1 MLNKR
6 NKNIIIGYLIMAV
19 SITLLSFNYIN
30 LKKDKIFNDI
40 NLEYYTLADPALSV
54 TVPDSQ
60 EIILEGPSEVQV
72 ENPTY
77 SNYYIGNLEIPKINL
92 NRGFV
97 DINSEDNNI
106 SKNVT
111 IVKTSDMPD
120 VDKGNFIL
128 AAHSGSAYI
137 SYFNDLYKLNN
148 GDYAY
153 VTYNGVKYTY
163 QITKIYTQP
172 KTGQIG
178 IYRDHNKTTLT
189 LVTCTNTDKT
199 TQTIYI
205 AELISKN

>member
-1 MLNKR
+1 
-6 NKNIIIGYLIMAV
+6 MAV

-30 LKKDKIFNDI
+30 LKKDKVFNDM
-40 NLEYYTLADPALSV
+40 NLEYYALANPV
-54 TVPDSQ
+54 ETVIVEDSQ
-60 EIILEGPSEVQV
+60 ETIIEGPSEEIPV
-72 ENPTY
+72 EEAY

-111 IVKTSDMPD
+111 IVDSSDMPD

-137 SYFNDLYKLNN
+137 SYFNDLYKLNK

-153 VTYNGVKYTY
+153 VTYRGVKYTY
-163 QITKIYTQP
+163 QITNIYTQP
-172 KTGQIG
+172 KTGKIG
-178 IYRDHNKTTLT
+178 IYRDHEKTTLT
-189 LVTCTNTDKT
+189 LVTCTNFDKT

>member
-1 MLNKR
+1 
-6 NKNIIIGYLIMAV
+6 MAV

-40 NLEYYTLADPALSV
+40 NLEYYTLANPAE
-54 TVPDSQ
+54 TVIVEDSQ
-60 EIILEGPSEVQV
+60 EIIIEGPSEIPV
-72 ENPTY
+72 ENETY

-163 QITKIYTQP
+163 QIIKIYTQP

>member
-1 MLNKR
+1 
-6 NKNIIIGYLIMAV
+6 MAV

-40 NLEYYTLADPALSV
+40 NLEYYTLANPAE
-54 TVPDSQ
+54 TVIVEDSQ
-60 EIILEGPSEVQV
+60 EIIIEGPSEIPV
-72 ENPTY
+72 ENETY

-111 IVKTSDMPD
+111 IVNSSDMPD

-137 SYFNDLYKLNN
+137 SYFNDLYKLNK

-153 VTYNGVKYTY
+153 VTYKGVKYTY
-163 QITKIYTQP
+163 QITNIYTQP
-172 KTGQIG
+172 KTGQVG
-178 IYRDHNKTTLT
+178 IYRDYEKTTLT
-189 LVTCTNTDKT
+189 LVTCTNFDKT

>member
-1 MLNKR
+1 
-6 NKNIIIGYLIMAV
+6 MAV

-40 NLEYYTLADPALSV
+40 NLEYYTLANPAE
-54 TVPDSQ
+54 TVIVEDSQ
-60 EIILEGPSEVQV
+60 EIIIEGPSEIPV
-72 ENPTY
+72 ENETY

>member
-1 MLNKR
+1 
-6 NKNIIIGYLIMAV
+6 MAV
-19 SITLLSFNYIN
+19 SITLLSFNYIS
-30 LKKDKIFNDI
+30 LKKDKVFNDM
-40 NLEYYTLADPALSV
+40 NLEYYTLASPVETAE
-54 TVPDSQ
+54 VPDSQ
-60 EIILEGPSEVQV
+60 ELIIESEIGQPEVSNPS
-72 ENPTY
+72 Y
-77 SNYYIGNLEIPKINL
+77 SNYYIGYLEIPKINL

-137 SYFNDLYKLNN
+137 SYFNDLYKLST
-148 GDYAY
+148 GDKAY

-163 QITKIYTQP
+163 QIKKIYTQP

-178 IYRDHNKTTLT
+178 IYRDHDKTTLT